1 MSNIE
6 LYHLLVETTLL
17 QQQLANADSYYV
29 ASLTRKDTTTSSKSI
44 SMRSNPAYGEAI
56 RKGIVTTA
64 NIKLVIV
71 QPNLAYVGNEV
82 NTARLKSESL
92 V

>member
-1 MSNIE
+1 M
-6 LYHLLVETTLL
+6 
-17 QQQLANADSYYV
+17 Q
-29 ASLTRKDTTTSSKSI
+29 
-44 SMRSNPAYGEAI
+44 SNPAYGAAI

-64 NIKLVIV
+64 NIKLVIL

-82 NTARLKSESL
+82 NIAQVKSESL